1 MTPPMLFIKVRHDSF
16 LKGIYSSKLLHFSAS
31 SLNSR
36 DALTSTIHSGDRMD
50 WKTPVD
56 FLQGI
61 PFTGS
66 FLSLFNEGNHGV

>member
-1 MTPPMLFIKVRHDSF
+1 MTPPMLFVKARHDSF

-50 WKTPVD
+50 WKTLGFIVD

-66 FLSLFNEGNHGV
+66 FLISF